1 MFAYLF
7 GMKRQDN
14 AFRAIGDTAFLRRS
28 LSHAKKNRA
37 FASAFADAGSVF
49 DVTL

>member
-28 LSHAKKNRA
+28 LSHAKKTEPSLLLSQTPA
-37 FASAFADAGSVF
+37 LF
-49 DVTL
+49 LM